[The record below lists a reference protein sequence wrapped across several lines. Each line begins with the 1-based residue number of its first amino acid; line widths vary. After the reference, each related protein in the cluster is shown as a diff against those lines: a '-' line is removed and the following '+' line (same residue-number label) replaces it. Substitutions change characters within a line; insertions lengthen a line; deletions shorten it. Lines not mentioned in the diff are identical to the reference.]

1 MPRASRCVSL
11 LVLASSLAACG
22 GGNSSPST
30 PSTPAPTPVPAP
42 VTTVIR
48 QGSFSGLSAG
58 FAVRLVPFTT
68 PRSGKLEIIV
78 DWTFARNDLD
88 IYLFRN
94 DCTIEQLQAD
104 QCDPVV
110 AADSETAKP
119 ERLVVE
125 SAAAGTYTAYVVNFG
140 PDEESLSY
148 QILLTSVGTASSSR
162 SLARISLKPK
172 RPLLGAIDA
181 R

>member
-1 MPRASRCVSL
+1 MRRGSDCVAVLL
-11 LVLASSLAACG
+11 LVSSLAACG
-22 GGNSSPST
+22 GGSSSPST

-42 VTTVIR
+42 VTSVIR
-48 QGSFSGLSAG
+48 QGSFAGLEPD
-58 FAVRLVPFTT
+58 FAVRLAPFAT
-68 PRSGKLEIIV
+68 PRSGRLEIIV
-78 DWTFARNDLD
+78 DWTFATNDLD

-94 DCTIEQLQAD
+94 ECTFDQLEAN
-104 QCDPVV
+104 QCDPL
-110 AADSETAKP
+110 AAAESVTAKP

-125 SAAAGTYTAYVVNFG
+125 NAAAGTYTAFVANYG

-148 QILLTSVGTASSSR
+148 QILLTSVGTASNPR
-162 SLARISLKPK
+162 PLARISLKPK